1 MNRLFPL
8 ITTVLVAITGCTR
21 EQDRPVP
28 CLSGTMTASLEAGT
42 RVSLADDGAFSW
54 AADDIITFFTDAG
67 NRTYTLADGAGETV
81 ATFQGDAQG
90 VTVLR
95 GAVVP
100 GDIAKDET
108 TVTLPAEFTFSE
120 GQTRAAMI
128 ATEIKDGKHASFKHL
143 GGVIKVRYEGIPD
156 DADRLVF
163 TADAKIAGDFPISDG
178 QIRTSAATT
187 DNQVTVRIPQGAG
200 PSAFY
205 LPVPTGSFRFSVEL
219 FKGSEPI
226 AGTRKETSSA
236 VTIAR
241 RTLLLMDEIGAG
253 DAQGSG
259 TEEDPYVIVTAAQWN
274 ALANAANASDA
285 ASKACYRLASDID
298 FTGLTPVLFG
308 AAESR
313 PFKGSFNGNG
323 HTVGNMTIKATTP
336 SPAAPFGFTDGA
348 SLQGIRFKDID
359 ISTNGYYCAGV
370 TGYAKGTTI
379 ENCAVEGVLFSSG
392 NLSNYSYTAGVAG
405 RTSKCT
411 IKDCTVRAD
420 ITAISNQ
427 VGGFVGTSQNT
438 VIERC
443 ALQDGSSVYG
453 SYYAGGI
460 CGTALGEETR
470 ISACRSEGRV
480 TAGNQCAGGI
490 VAQLVQGTV
499 QECCAGSRASIR
511 SRGYDNGGIV
521 GKILM
526 GNATDGARLVIDR
539 CAAYCDVTGLYENGG
554 LIGLLN
560 ANKAGATVEVTNCAA
575 VGGEITSTGKN
586 SYSYALAAG
595 LISFVQGTATIRIA
609 NCTARPGFVSGLIQ
623 SIGAFAGLIGY
634 QSTATAT
641 AENCCTSATLGD
653 FAFRGA
659 SLSDS
664 GLKYYGSVLG
674 RCSAQNVTYTRC
686 HHDAGFAFCAA
697 GSNTYETRD
706 NCQALA
712 TQAMTDGTLL
722 ALMNEGKGSWSEWV
736 ADAEGYPVPAGIPA
750 DTNPK
755 EKPVNPKRVS
765 IIGDSISTFY
775 GWMPNGYTS
784 HYPNGS
790 NCDVTTV
797 EKTWWYRLIYDY
809 MQNAVLDMNL
819 SFSNSTVTENSD
831 PNNTGQYWYGHDFC
845 SRFVACNGMGRP
857 DIIVIHGGTNDYG
870 HNYGEQLAP
879 GYTMRGAAPA
889 KSVFDAIFA
898 DADACKTIADAANL
912 DFSTFCHSYT
922 KLLRMMQLRHPGV
935 TIVCIIGDSV
945 SAGIQTCIQTIA
957 DHYGAKVVDLL
968 AVNGFRDTVYQTK
981 YDTGHV
987 HPDSNGMNF
996 IANKIYTELGAWLEE

>member
-1 MNRLFPL
+1 MKKLLLPFL
-8 ITTVLVAITGCTR
+8 AFLACTGCAR
-21 EQDRPVP
+21 EIQPAP
-28 CLSGTMTASLEAGT
+28 APLSNTLTASLETGT
-42 RVSLADDGAFSW
+42 RVSLADDGAFTW
-54 AADDIITFFTDAG
+54 AADDKITFFTDAG
-67 NRTYTLADGAGETV
+67 KRSFSLADGAGETV

-95 GAVVP
+95 GAVTP
-100 GDIAKDET
+100 GDIAGED
-108 TVTLPAEFTFSE
+108 VTSVTFPSEFTFSE
-120 GQTRAAMI
+120 GQTRAAMM
-128 ATEIKDGKHASFKHL
+128 ATEVKDGKHASFKHL
-143 GGVIKVRYEGIPD
+143 GGVIKVRYEGVPD
-156 DADRLVF
+156 FADRLVF
-163 TADAKIAGDFPISDG
+163 TADAQVTGTFPVTDG
-178 QIRTSAATT
+178 EIRTSASAT
-187 DNQVTVRIPQGAG
+187 DNRLTVLIPQGAA
-200 PSAFY
+200 PTAFY

-219 FKGSEPI
+219 FKGNEPI
-226 AGTRKETSSA
+226 AGTKKETSSA
-236 VTIAR
+236 VSIAR

-259 TEEDPYVIVTAAQWN
+259 TAEDPYVIVSAAQWN
-274 ALANAANASDA
+274 TLADAANASDA
-285 ASKACYRLASDID
+285 AAAAHYVLASDID
-298 FTGLTPVLFG
+298 FSGLTPVLFG
-308 AAESR
+308 VSESR
-313 PFKGSFNGNG
+313 PFQGVFNGNG
-323 HTVGNMTIKATTP
+323 HTVSNMTIKAASP
-336 SPAAPFGFTDGA
+336 SPAAPFGFSKNAQLTG
-348 SLQGIRFKDID
+348 LRFKDID

-370 TGYAKGTTI
+370 TGFATETVI
-379 ENCAVEGVLFSSG
+379 QDCAVEGTIFSSG

-405 RTSKCT
+405 RTNKAVL
-411 IKDCTVRAD
+411 KDCTVRAD

-427 VGGFVGTSQNT
+427 SGGFVGTSNNT
-438 VIERC
+438 SIERC
-443 ALQDGSSVYG
+443 ALLDGSSVYG

-460 CGTALGEETR
+460 CGTCTGAETM
-470 ISACRSEGRV
+470 ISACKCEGRI

-490 VAQLVQGTV
+490 VAQLVQGTL
-499 QECCAGSRASIR
+499 QECCAGSRAVIR
-511 SRGYDNGGIV
+511 SRGHDNGGIV

-526 GNATDGARLVIDR
+526 GNATEGAQLIIDR

-560 ANKAGATVEVTNCAA
+560 ANKAGATVSVTNCAA
-575 VGGEITSTGKN
+575 IGGEITSTGKN

-595 LISFVQGTATIRIA
+595 LIAFVQGTATIRIA
-609 NCTARPGFVSGLIQ
+609 NCMARPGLVNGLVQ

-641 AENCCTSATLGD
+641 AVNCYTPVTTSDIL
-653 FAFRGA
+653 FRTYPI
-659 SLSDS
+659 SES
-664 GLKYYGSVLG
+664 GLKYFGSVLG

-686 HHDAGFAFCAA
+686 HHDAAFDFCAA
-697 GSNTYETRD
+697 GSSTYETRD
-706 NCQALA
+706 NCQALSA
-712 TQAMTDGTLL
+712 QAMTDGTLL
-722 ALMNEGKGSWSEWV
+722 ALMNEGKESESEWV
-736 ADAEGYPVPAGIPA
+736 AGPDAYPVPSGIPA
-750 DTNPK
+750 DTNPR

-784 HYPNGS
+784 HYPNGN

-819 SFSNSTVTENSD
+819 SFSNSTVTQNSD
-831 PNNTGQYWYGHDFC
+831 PNNTSQYWYGHDFC
-845 SRFVACNGMGRP
+845 SRFIECSGMGRP

-889 KSVFDAIFA
+889 QYVFDAIFA
-898 DADACKTIADAANL
+898 DADACKTMADAENL

-935 TIVCIIGDSV
+935 KIVCIIGDSV